1 MYKRSV
7 CGFWLM
13 YLRIDLILPKSKT
26 HPFEADFQ
34 SWPRAKRAPRA
45 AAPVPWM
52 WLGIERRRPH
62 AIGSLQIAGTSTVA
76 DSAQVS
82 IPVSREPEPV
92 STVSVR
98 DTQRG

>member
-1 MYKRSV
+1 L
-7 CGFWLM
+7 GFWLM
-13 YLRIDLILPKSKT
+13 CLWIDLIENLLRRGVPWT
-26 HPFEADFQ
+26 WGA
-34 SWPRAKRAPRA
+34 SWLRAKRAPRA

-82 IPVSREPEPV
+82 VPVSREPEPV